1 MTRKWNQPPG
11 INDRDRVLWST
22 QMPSLSKILGFK
34 WTEALSCLRDTFNF
48 CYWVKRSIRFRN
60 WFNICLEVWGTSYT
74 AKLKKKKV
82 LVSLTELKT
91 WAMNIATSVKKSI
104 RFRSICSQTQI
115 SDENKTEPNKTYLNS
130 TERWRPR
137 ILQIPVNRT
146 HKTEIF
152 WRHITNSWYIIWN
165 MVMIGIITILVKI
178 VHVCNL

>member
-74 AKLKKKKV
+74 AKL
-82 LVSLTELKT
+82 
-91 WAMNIATSVKKSI
+91 
-104 RFRSICSQTQI
+104 
-115 SDENKTEPNKTYLNS
+115 NS

-165 MVMIGIITILVKI
+165 MVMIGIITIQVKI